1 MNLSPDGKAVAQKL
15 REAFAAL
22 GELAKRSPGEADAIA
37 QQIVGHLRSSQPS
50 AFQLDTQPF
59 LRIDP

>member
-1 MNLSPDGKAVAQKL
+1 MLSPEGKVVARLL

-37 QQIVGHLRSSQPS
+37 QQIVGHLRSSQPT
-50 AFQLDTQPF
+50 AFQLDTQPL
-59 LRIDP
+59 LRVEP